1 MEKNYFYVRY
11 SRQNFEY
18 YAGHGM
24 QKTYEAPETF
34 VPLSEADF
42 GVFLYFN
49 GYIRNEQGA
58 VTGCLF
64 KGYGEPTIHEVYPG
78 KVYSILSSTTTV
90 DDDGCPE
97 EVSIWH
103 YVEIIPCSE

>member
-1 MEKNYFYVRY
+1 MEKNHFYIRY

-24 QKTYEAPETF
+24 RKTYEVPENF
-34 VPLSEADF
+34 VPLWEADF
-42 GVFLYFN
+42 GDFLSFC
-49 GYIRNEQGA
+49 GYIRDEQGV

-64 KGYGEPTIHEVYPG
+64 KGYGMPEIHEIYPG
-78 KVYSILSSTTTV
+78 KVYSILASTTTV

-97 EVSIWH
+97 DVSIWH
-103 YVEIIPCSE
+103 YIEVIPCSE

>member
-1 MEKNYFYVRY
+1 MEKNRFYVRY
-11 SRQNFEY
+11 SRENFEY

-24 QKTYEAPETF
+24 QKAYEHPESF

-42 GVFLYFN
+42 GSFLSFN
-49 GYIRNEQGA
+49 GYIRDEQGA

-64 KGYGEPTIHEVYPG
+64 KGYGEPQIHEVYPG

-103 YVEIIPCSE
+103 YVEILPCQE

>member
-1 MEKNYFYVRY
+1 MEKNYFYVRF

-24 QKTYEAPETF
+24 RKTYEVPEAF

-42 GVFLYFN
+42 GYFLYFR
-49 GYIRNEQGA
+49 GYIFDDQGA

-64 KGYGEPTIHEVYPG
+64 QGDEIHEVYPG
-78 KVYSILSSTTTV
+78 KVYSILASTTAV

-97 EVSIWH
+97 DVSIWH

>member
-1 MEKNYFYVRY
+1 MFV
-11 SRQNFEY
+11 S
-18 YAGHGM
+18 AD
-24 QKTYEAPETF
+24 KTLSTIPATACAKLMKSLR
-34 VPLSEADF
+34 PLSEADF
-42 GVFLYFN
+42 GDFLSFR
-49 GYIRNEQGA
+49 GYIRNDQDV

-78 KVYSILSSTTTV
+78 KVYSILSSTTAV

-103 YVEIIPCSE
+103 YVEIISCSE

>member
-1 MEKNYFYVRY
+1 MKKEYFFVRY
-11 SRQNFEY
+11 SRENFEY

-24 QKTYEAPETF
+24 QKTYGAPEQY
-34 VPLSEADF
+34 VALSKADF
-42 GVFLYFN
+42 DSFLSFR
-49 GYIRNEQGA
+49 GYICDEQGA

-64 KGYGEPTIHEVYPG
+64 KGYGEPKVHEVYPG
-78 KVYSILSSTTTV
+78 KTYSILSSTTAV

-103 YVEIIPCSE
+103 YVEILPYSE